1 MGILPVLPG
10 NVEVII
16 VGIAIAY
23 TAVSIL
29 AQRLLTNPKRMREIQ
44 YKVKIM
50 QKDMNEMMK
59 NKASQ
64 EELMAKQKEFMPLM
78 GEQMK
83 NSMKPML
90 VILPLLIITY
100 YLILPSLPIGAS
112 NLSGSKELFFIIVF
126 GLGIGAAIVIMLYDR
141 GKSKKERAA
150 ETQIESDGNSQK
162 EKGS

>member
-10 NVEVII
+10 NVEIII

>member
-10 NVEVII
+10 NVEIII

-162 EKGS
+162 EKEK

>member
-162 EKGS
+162 DKEK

>member
-10 NVEVII
+10 SVEII
-16 VGIAIAY
+16 IIGIAIAY

-44 YKVKIM
+44 YKVKLM
-50 QKDMNEMMK
+50 QKDMNDLMK

-126 GLGIGAAIVIMLYDR
+126 GLGIGAAVIIMLYDR

-150 ETQIESDGNSQK
+150 ETQIESDGNPQK
-162 EKGS
+162 DKGS

>member
-10 NVEVII
+10 NVEIII

-162 EKGS
+162 DKEK